1 MALMERAGFDGV
13 RYRLLGGAS
22 VALHVAE
29 GRREHPRR
37 SSGAPLDD
45 YLDAVEERLA
55 VTVASH
61 PGVVAA
67 VGADALAA
75 GGKRLRPLLTSPSRT
90 RRAHRSRRVSPS
102 SSCTWP
108 RSCTTT

>member
-1 MALMERAGFDGV
+1 MTTLELV
-13 RYRLLGGAS
+13 RSTPG
-22 VALHVAE
+22 
-29 GRREHPRR
+29 
-37 SSGAPLDD
+37 LDD

-75 GGKRLRPLLTSPSRT
+75 GGKRLRPAAHLSLVRT
-90 RRAHRSRRVSPS
+90 RVARHRSRRVSPS